1 MRTAIETMTD
11 CVATITNY
19 KKDGTKFINQS
30 SLFVIFQTAS
40 DCPHT
45 KMATAQLLCV
55 HADVTGLGPEVCKQ
69 VEDDA
74 TVLKGVVQQALQDG
88 TLDVNKDGGVGL
100 SGKHTRM
107 RSHAHNH
114 TQREIVRERG
124 AVVSGGHL
132 LTVRARLAVGCC
144 ACCGVH
150 GSTDKGTMLLVK
162 YQKKVEVLAMQ
173 KDKRKLFRGLNR
185 ETGMMKAVD
194 FESMAKENR
203 SALLG
208 L

>member
-1 MRTAIETMTD
+1 VISLSLSLSLIRCIAAAAAAAGAGPESEKEESSKMRTAIETMTD

-100 SGKHTRM
+100 SGKHARRM

-114 TQREIVRERG
+114 TQREIG
-124 AVVSGGHL
+124 SGGL
-132 LTVRARLAVGCC
+132 SSVVVT
-144 ACCGVH
+144 
-150 GSTDKGTMLLVK
+150 
-162 YQKKVEVLAMQ
+162 
-173 KDKRKLFRGLNR
+173 F
-185 ETGMMKAVD
+185 
-194 FESMAKENR
+194 
-203 SALLG
+203 
-208 L
+208 